1 MSTALHLPT
10 GSTRTALRAVAATTG
25 LVSALGLLA
34 ELGEYLWG
42 APEAWVELFSLSY
55 EANVPTWY
63 ASVLLVGCA
72 AVCLV
77 LRSHHPDRR
86 WLILAVLFTYVSLD
100 EAVQIHEHAAF
111 FATRGVLTFSWV
123 IPAAAVVALLGVWLG
138 PWLLRLPDPL
148 RRRFALSATLYLTG
162 ALGMELPLGWWTD
175 RYGDDNL
182 VYGLIDWVEETLE
195 LIGAGVFL
203 LAAWAHA
210 EAEA

>member
-77 LRSHHPDRR
+77 LRRS
-86 WLILAVLFTYVSLD
+86 
-100 EAVQIHEHAAF
+100 
-111 FATRGVLTFSWV
+111 TR
-123 IPAAAVVALLGVWLG
+123 
-138 PWLLRLPDPL
+138 
-148 RRRFALSATLYLTG
+148 
-162 ALGMELPLGWWTD
+162 
-175 RYGDDNL
+175 
-182 VYGLIDWVEETLE
+182 
-195 LIGAGVFL
+195 
-203 LAAWAHA
+203 
-210 EAEA
+210 